1 MIFQF
6 IRMKIHNNHD
16 YIALYFLVDTQSLW
30 ISQLKQ
36 MITLLLL
43 QKDIYI
49 FIIEKISTTN
59 LVQMH
64 ILKRKKLISC

>member
-6 IRMKIHNNHD
+6 IRKKIHNNHN
-16 YIALYFLVDTQSLW
+16 YITLYFLVDTQSLW

-43 QKDIYI
+43 QKDIY
-49 FIIEKISTTN
+49 FYHRKILTTD

-64 ILKRKKLISC
+64 ILKRKKLISF

>member
-43 QKDIYI
+43 QKDIYFYHRKNI
-49 FIIEKISTTN
+49 NYKLSSNAYFEEKKIN
-59 LVQMH
+59 
-64 ILKRKKLISC
+64 